1 MAPAPRRG
9 APAWLPRAND
19 LHVGG
24 DTVARGT
31 IRQGPGTRA
40 ESDYESRPERCSLSR
55 CASLAARPCRRATNG
70 DPADR
75 ALNDPATA
83 GELKWGDADVVRRP
97 ADIPGR
103 LAGLG
108 AGRVVLVG
116 EADVFVL
123 VESHVVAVDVDV
135 SQLRPV
141 GAVDIQSREA
151 ASPGVADRDRIDDRS
166 GRVVPVAWRWAR
178 KPHTVAAPRLGGDVA
193 DRRVALGTE
202 QHGRLRAPRAG

>member
-1 MAPAPRRG
+1 MAHLSRRG
-9 APAWLPRAND
+9 APTVLPRATA

-40 ESDYESRPERCSLSR
+40 ESDYESGPERRSLSR
-55 CASLAARPCRRATNG
+55 RASLAAQPCRRATNG

-83 GELKWGDADVVRRP
+83 AGLNLGDADVVRRP

-108 AGRVVLVG
+108 VRRVVLVG

-123 VESHVVAVDVDV
+123 VESHVVAMDVDV

-151 ASPGVADRDRIDDRS
+151 ACPGVADRDRIDDRS

-178 KPHTVAAPRLGGDVA
+178 DPHTVPAPRLSGDVA
-193 DRRVALGTE
+193 DRRMALGTE
-202 QHGRLRAPRAG
+202 